1 MDAPLMLKV
10 NDMVKEYMNGHDF
23 LVENEAFLNT
33 DERLSAMIKTDAAYI
48 TSPDKRSY
56 ALRVTSGGGT
66 LLALKLHPF
75 PLLPFGD
82 SECVPELL
90 NYIDLCRLEAES
102 FLCESGLGEAM
113 SRAIYER
120 HGLHCVETLAMDL
133 MAADEVSEPTCPDVC
148 RASAED
154 AEEICDCVD
163 RFLIDCG
170 LTETQDREATKAAIG
185 TFRIL
190 RENGVIVSMAQMPV
204 TELPEVRI
212 RAVYTRDE
220 CRGRGCA
227 RKVVNAV
234 KNEILSMGK
243 LATLNVDKKNPI
255 SNRLYLSLGFKRV
268 LSQSEYRV
276 ASLDGEREN

>member
-1 MDAPLMLKV
+1 
-10 NDMVKEYMNGHDF
+10 MVKEYMNGHDF
-23 LVENEAFLNT
+23 LMENEAFLNT

-120 HGLHCVETLAMDL
+120 HGLRCVETLAMDL

-227 RKVVNAV
+227 HKVVNAV

-255 SNRLYLSLGFKRV
+255 SNRLYLSLGFKRI

-276 ASLDGEREN
+276 ASPDGEREN